1 MSSVAL
7 NPPLIVA
14 LERDVSPLR
23 VAVYLADQNPQSDR
37 DRGITAMTQSLLAK
51 LARREDLLITQII
64 SRSSYAES
72 RDTIET
78 RTLPFRTDR
87 TVGRLVAAGL
97 HAWLVRPPVD
107 LWYYPKGHVSRIAG
121 NSTPSIGTLHDTM
134 VQHYAD
140 HYPGTRSQRAFRSWL
155 ANTKRSLSRHA
166 CVMTVSQH
174 AAGQLTDFCE
184 RYRIDPPPIKVTY
197 QGSEWESYRRIEYE
211 KSDFVLHLASVS
223 PHKQTNTLLQM
234 WKQLQ
239 RQNSELP
246 KLCLVGELNDEGQ
259 QLYQATAD
267 VSLEPPV
274 AREELRDLMSRARAM
289 LLPSETGG
297 FGLPALE
304 AYYLGTPVCYVRATA
319 TAEIVQDSQQRGGF
333 DLGDAAS
340 LRMALDN
347 VLKLSRS
354 EIIRISN
361 AMYELFS
368 TERVAERVI
377 RVMRDCVIRETD

>member
-1 MSSVAL
+1 M
-7 NPPLIVA
+7 
-14 LERDVSPLR
+14 
-23 VAVYLADQNPQSDR
+23 
-37 DRGITAMTQSLLAK
+37 GITAMTQSLMAK

-64 SRSSYAES
+64 SRSSYAEP
-72 RDTIET
+72 RDAIET

-87 TVGRLVAAGL
+87 TVGRLFAEGL

-107 LWYYPKGHVSRIAG
+107 LWYYPKGYVSRIAG
-121 NSTPSIGTLHDTM
+121 TSTPSIGTLHDTM
-134 VQHYAD
+134 AQHYAD
-140 HYPGTRSQRAFRSWL
+140 HYPGARSQRVFRSWF
-155 ANTKRSLSRHA
+155 AKTKRSLSRHS
-166 CVMTVSQH
+166 CVMTLSQH
-174 AAGQLTDFCE
+174 AARQLSDFCQ

-197 QGSEWESYRRIEYE
+197 HGSEWESYRRIEHE

-223 PHKQTNTLLQM
+223 PHKQTNTLLRM
-234 WKQLQ
+234 WNQLQ

-246 KLCLVGELNDEGQ
+246 RLRLVGNVDDEGQ
-259 QLYQATAD
+259 QLCQATAN

-274 AREELRDLMSRARAM
+274 ARKELRDLVSRAKAM
-289 LLPSETGG
+289 LLPSEMGG

-304 AYYLGTPVCYVRATA
+304 AYYLGTPVCYVRDTA
-319 TAEIVQDSQQRGGF
+319 VAEIVQDSQQRGGF
-333 DLGDAAS
+333 ELHDAAS
-340 LRMALDN
+340 LRLALDN